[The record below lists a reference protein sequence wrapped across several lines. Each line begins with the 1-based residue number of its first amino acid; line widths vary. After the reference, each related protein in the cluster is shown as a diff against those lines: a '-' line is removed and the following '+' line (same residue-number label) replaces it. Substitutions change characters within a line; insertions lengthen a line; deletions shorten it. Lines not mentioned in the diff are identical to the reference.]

1 MSSFENTSNET
12 AMTLLYL
19 LLIIVIQIFGL
30 NALIAFF
37 SESLD
42 ELNVTRTATF
52 NILRA
57 KLMVEYMDCW
67 EGIVTRKALRKDSKK
82 LDGWMVL
89 EKRDKLPKPLQWW
102 LHYTNGT
109 LLELELRGL
118 WTHKLKVSDEHVE
131 PTNMMNEI
139 LENQNATQKKI
150 NHIMNRDF
158 VVAKRDREKLEQQ
171 LNDLKSRVQA
181 LTHGKVQ
188 RGSSHASIN

>member
-1 MSSFENTSNET
+1 
-12 AMTLLYL
+12 MTLLYL

-118 WTHKLKVSDEHVE
+118 WTHKLEVSDKLPVE
-131 PTNMMNEI
+131 ESYEKKALQDVI
-139 LENQNATQKKI
+139 KDLEVTIK
-150 NHIMNRDF
+150 RDF

-188 RGSSHASIN
+188 RGSSHASINNA